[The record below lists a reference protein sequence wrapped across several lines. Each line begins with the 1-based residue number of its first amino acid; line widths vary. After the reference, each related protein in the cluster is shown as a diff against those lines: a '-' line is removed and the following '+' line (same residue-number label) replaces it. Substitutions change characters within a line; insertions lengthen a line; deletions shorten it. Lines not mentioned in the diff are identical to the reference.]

1 VRIKSLTM
9 NNFMPYKGV
18 HTLSFP
24 EHPNRNVMLVMG
36 DNMRGK
42 TSFLNA
48 IRWAFYGRALGRH
61 LREIPT
67 HQLHNTEAGQEGD
80 WMFEVHIQFES
91 EKHTYDLRRR
101 ASKKNMV
108 AIPNSPEDFDV
119 VIGLQKDSMAIRA
132 DQIDFEI
139 NKIAP
144 EQVSRFFL
152 FDGELLQEYENLLI
166 EGSEQ
171 GKKIKKAVEQVLGVP
186 ALIYGRD
193 ELSTIFKK
201 AQKQQAKDLSQV
213 KGLERQAEQQAHYQE
228 KQLILSGDIERIG
241 AKLKETEKER
251 LELDDKLDGLE
262 SIHEAKAHLDMLQ
275 KRQKS
280 ILTEQEGKQHL
291 RLEAASD
298 VWRDLLSVKLSI
310 KRSQLQARQKQLAE
324 KTEQKTVFETKIKQL
339 EKLLNTSECPTCHQ
353 EIGENLRE
361 EAGREL
367 GELQGKIRTF
377 EIDHKESMEIAAE
390 LAHISAI
397 RSTGAGKRIE
407 SIDADLR
414 RLDVELTQVE
424 NDAEKKR
431 KEIKGYDTADIARMR
446 ALRDTLLKEES
457 TLQKDIDDTQAKID
471 DITRQLEVLAKLLQD
486 DPAARASKSTAKV
499 RVALEL
505 QELFKQSIE
514 RLRGDLKG
522 RVEKLATEAFLH
534 LTTQKSYHKLEIN
547 DNYGLQIIDDTSQRV
562 EVRSAGAEQIVALS
576 LIDGLSRTG
585 RAAGPVIMDTPFGRL
600 DLKHRENI
608 LKYLP
613 NTASQFILLVH
624 DGEIRKETDLEPLYD
639 KIGLEY
645 EILEVSPRHS
655 KFERV

>member
-1 VRIKSLTM
+1 VQIKSLTV

-24 EHPNRNVMLVMG
+24 TDPSRNVMLIMG

-61 LREIPT
+61 LRQIPT

-80 WMFEVHIQFES
+80 WTFEVHIQFES
-91 EKHTYDLRRR
+91 EGHTYDLRRR
-101 ASKKNMV
+101 ASKKTLV
-108 AIPNSPEDFDV
+108 AKPSSPEDFNV

-186 ALIYGRD
+186 ALINGRV
-193 ELSTIFKK
+193 ELLTILKK

-213 KGLERQAEQQAHYQE
+213 HGLERQAEQQAHFQE
-228 KQLILSGDIERIG
+228 KQLILSSDIERIE

-251 LELDDKLDGLE
+251 LEIEDKLDGLE
-262 SIHEAKAHLDMLQ
+262 SIYEAKAQLDMLE
-275 KRQKS
+275 KRQNS
-280 ILTEQEGKQHL
+280 IFIEQEKKQHL

-298 VWRDLLSVKLSI
+298 VWRDLLSIKLSI
-310 KRSQLQARQKQLAE
+310 KHSQLQTKQKQLTE
-324 KTEQKTVFETKIKQL
+324 KTEQKTVVKTKIKQL

-353 EIGENLRE
+353 KIGEDRRE
-361 EAGREL
+361 EAGSEL
-367 GELQGKIRTF
+367 GELQGKIRTI
-377 EIDHKESMEIAAE
+377 EIDHKELMEIAAE
-390 LAHISAI
+390 LAQISAI

-407 SIDADLR
+407 TIDADLR

-424 NDAEKKR
+424 TDAENKR
-431 KEIKGYDTADIARMR
+431 DEIKGHDTAEIARMR
-446 ALRDTLLKEES
+446 SLRDALLKEEAN
-457 TLQKDIDDTQAKID
+457 LQKDIDDTQSNID
-471 DITRQLEVLAKLLQD
+471 EISRQLEVLAKLLQD

-499 RVALEL
+499 RVALAL
-505 QELFKQSIE
+505 QELFNQSIE
-514 RLRGDLKG
+514 RLRKDLKG

-534 LTTQKSYHKLEIN
+534 LTTQKSYQKLEIN

-585 RAAGPVIMDTPFGRL
+585 RVDGPVIMDTPFGRL

-613 NTASQFILLVH
+613 NTASQLILLVH
-624 DGEIRKETDLEPLYD
+624 DGEIRKETDLEPLND

-645 EILEVSPRHS
+645 EIVEVSPRHS
-655 KFERV
+655 AIKRV